1 MVGAGA
7 LVLVVLVGLL
17 AMHALTGG
25 HGTAAL
31 SAGDSAVAAEHGT
44 GASAPAAEHGTGASA
59 PAAEPSSLALVSAP
73 ASDPAPHCPACPG
86 GDSAVGVAA
95 ACVPALL
102 LLTLLLAAPPR
113 WPGLAAVVA
122 PSRVPARAAAVVVH
136 PTVPL
141 RLLLSISRT

>member
-1 MVGAGA
+1 
-7 LVLVVLVGLL
+7 
-17 AMHALTGG
+17 MHALTGG
-25 HGTAAL
+25 HDTAAL
-31 SAGDSAVAAEHGT
+31 SAGDSGVAAEHGR
-44 GASAPAAEHGTGASA
+44 ADSSV
-59 PAAEPSSLALVSAP
+59 AAEPSSLALVSAP
-73 ASDPAPHCPACPG
+73 AGDPAPHCPSCPG

-102 LLTLLLAAPPR
+102 LLALLLAAPPR

-122 PSRVPARAAAVVVH
+122 LSRGPARAAAVVVH